1 MTNKPGALK
10 TNALI
15 YLFVVL
21 KEKKRA
27 LAFHC
32 SSIIVLYLIYGALV
46 FF

>member
-21 KEKKRA
+21 KEKKKE
-27 LAFHC
+27 L
-32 SSIIVLYLIYGALV
+32 LL
-46 FF
+46 FFSL